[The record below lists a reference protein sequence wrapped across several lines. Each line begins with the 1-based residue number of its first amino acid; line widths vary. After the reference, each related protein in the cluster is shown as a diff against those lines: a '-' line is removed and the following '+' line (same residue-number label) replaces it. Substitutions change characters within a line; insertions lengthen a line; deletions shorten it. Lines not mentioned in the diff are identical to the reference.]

1 MILKIHPDNP
11 DDRNIQRV
19 VDCLQDGGIV
29 VYPTDTVYGVGC
41 LFNDSEGIEKI
52 YQMKKRKSI
61 LFFAFFE
68 ILFFYIRDY
77 PIQFF
82 KVIW

>member
-29 VYPTDTVYGVGC
+29 VYPTDTVYGIGC
-41 LFNDSEGIEKI
+41 DITNQQAVEKI
-52 YQMKKRKSI
+52 LRFKDINQKKTNLSFI
-61 LFFAFFE
+61 C
-68 ILFFYIRDY
+68 YDMSH
-77 PIQFF
+77 
-82 KVIW
+82 VSS